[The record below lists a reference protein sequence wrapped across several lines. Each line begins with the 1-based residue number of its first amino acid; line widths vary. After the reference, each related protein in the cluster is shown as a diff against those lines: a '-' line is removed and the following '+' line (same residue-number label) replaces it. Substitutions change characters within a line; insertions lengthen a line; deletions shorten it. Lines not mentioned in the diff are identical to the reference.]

1 MQKNSVILFGITL
14 FVVCLIANVRKQSNL
29 TGALDS
35 RVQLALVLCT
45 SAGNTT
51 GKDLCTL
58 GNELSQLCNIL
69 VINGVDLVYAENAN
83 LLFSVHRT
91 EGTRILVVS
100 FHLKKSQNLS
110 DPKIQCVPTKPGVWQ
125 GR

>member
-1 MQKNSVILFGITL
+1 MIPKSITL
-14 FVVCLIANVRKQSNL
+14 FAVFLIAHVREQGNL

-35 RVQLALVLCT
+35 RVQFALVLCT
-45 SAGNTT
+45 SAGNAA

-69 VINGVDLVYAENAN
+69 VINGVDLVYTENAN
-83 LLFSVHRT
+83 LFLSVHRT
-91 EGTRILVVS
+91 EGTRIIVVS

-110 DPKIQCVPTKPGVWQ
+110 DPKMQCVPTKPGVWL
-125 GR
+125 RR